1 MHYVTGIFE
10 QRCVIARG
18 VGVRN
23 HMSETRNRAAVIAV
37 CGARRFRAHCPGFHP
52 CFGERARF
60 LLGAGSRL
68 AAKAGRPS
76 PANQSVGADVM
87 HERFQ

>member
-37 CGARRFRAHCPGFHP
+37 CGARR
-52 CFGERARF
+52 
-60 LLGAGSRL
+60 GAQIFFSSRQRHL
-68 AAKAGRPS
+68 QACRCHY
-76 PANQSVGADVM
+76 DI
-87 HERFQ
+87 F